1 LDSATTPNLS
11 EKKTDYTPSE
21 ILFSLDLWCSTRLN
35 YTYYSSNCPIDMMS
49 KPMDKIQPAELNKS
63 TTAYCKAKL
72 QRKKKKLKKKKEKIG
87 IDPSLI
93 R

>member
-72 QRKKKKLKKKKEKIG
+72 QRKKKLKKKKEKIG